1 MSPSILSLLAGAL
14 VGGALG
20 AVYLGL
26 LWVGVRSLPQDRGG
40 ILVFVG
46 LGLARV
52 ALLLSALAVAAALGL
67 RIEGIAAAV
76 AGFIAVRLAATRWLG
91 DTTPGDATW
100 K

>member
-1 MSPSILSLLAGAL
+1 MSLSILSLFLAAL
-14 VGGALG
+14 AGGALG

-26 LWVGVRSLPQDRGG
+26 LWVAVRSLPQDRGG
-40 ILVFVG
+40 ILVFVA

-52 ALLLSALAVAAALGL
+52 VLLVGALAAAAALGL

-76 AGFIAVRLAATRWLG
+76 AGFIAVRLVATRWLG
-91 DTTPGDATW
+91 DTRPGGATW

>member
-1 MSPSILSLLAGAL
+1 MTLSILSLFLAALAG
-14 VGGALG
+14 GAVG

-26 LWVGVRSLPQDRGG
+26 LWVAVRSLPQDRGG
-40 ILVFVG
+40 VLVFIS

-52 ALLLSALAVAAALGL
+52 ALLLGALAAAAALGL

-91 DTTPGDATW
+91 NPRPGGASW